1 MKHTAAPFTTPKYV
15 MAKPAGPLC
24 NLDCKYCYYT
34 EKTALLGKSAKM
46 MHMSDELLEEYIR
59 QYIAIQP
66 GAVLFTWHGGEPLL
80 RSRDFYEKVLTLQR
94 KYANGKQID
103 NSIQTNGTLI
113 TDDWAKFLVDNHFL
127 VGVSIDGPQDLH
139 DTYRLSRSGQSS
151 WSQVMQGIEI
161 LNKHKVEWNA
171 MAVVTHDTSQ
181 RPLDFYNFF
190 RAIDCNYIQFTPVVE
205 RLKAHADGRHLAS
218 PIDQEGVQMA
228 PYSVTPKGWGTF
240 LCAVFDEWL
249 KHDLGQRFVQIFE
262 STLAGW
268 VGVPPG
274 LCTMAPVCGHAAVM
288 ECNGDV
294 YSCDH
299 FVFPEFKLGNIA
311 DVPLSE
317 MFKSPRQVAFG
328 ANKAKRLTAACKRCQ
343 WLSLCH
349 GECPRNRFAYSV
361 DGEPGHNYLCE
372 GYKMF
377 FEHSAN
383 FMREEKR
390 FILANQ

>member
-161 LNKHKVEWNA
+161 LSKHKVEWNA

-205 RLKAHADGRHLAS
+205 RLKSHADGRHLAS

-240 LCAVFDEWL
+240 LCTVFDEWL

-274 LCTMAPVCGHAAVM
+274 LCTMAPVCGHVAVM

-349 GECPRNRFAYSV
+349 GECPRNRFTYSV

-383 FMREEKR
+383 FMQEERR

>member
-34 EKTALLGKSAKM
+34 EKSALLGKSAKM

-161 LNKHKVEWNA
+161 LSKHKVEWNA

-205 RLKAHADGRHLAS
+205 RLKSHADGRHLAS

-240 LCAVFDEWL
+240 LCTVFDEWL

-274 LCTMAPVCGHAAVM
+274 LCTMAPVCGHVAVM

-349 GECPRNRFAYSV
+349 GECPRNRFTYSV

-383 FMREEKR
+383 FMQEERR

>member
-1 MKHTAAPFTTPKYV
+1 
-15 MAKPAGPLC
+15 
-24 NLDCKYCYYT
+24 
-34 EKTALLGKSAKM
+34 
-46 MHMSDELLEEYIR
+46 
-59 QYIAIQP
+59 
-66 GAVLFTWHGGEPLL
+66 
-80 RSRDFYEKVLTLQR
+80 
-94 KYANGKQID
+94 
-103 NSIQTNGTLI
+103 
-113 TDDWAKFLVDNHFL
+113 
-127 VGVSIDGPQDLH
+127 
-139 DTYRLSRSGQSS
+139 
-151 WSQVMQGIEI
+151 
-161 LNKHKVEWNA
+161 
-171 MAVVTHDTSQ
+171 
-181 RPLDFYNFF
+181 
-190 RAIDCNYIQFTPVVE
+190 
-205 RLKAHADGRHLAS
+205 
-218 PIDQEGVQMA
+218 
-228 PYSVTPKGWGTF
+228 
-240 LCAVFDEWL
+240 
-249 KHDLGQRFVQIFE
+249 
-262 STLAGW
+262 
-268 VGVPPG
+268 
-274 LCTMAPVCGHAAVM
+274 MAPVCGHAAVM

-383 FMREEKR
+383 FMQEEKR